1 MEKTMS
7 KRSKIRAFSF
17 AAAVLLTL
25 SVFAISGTVRANR
38 LQRQLR
44 VTGERALC
52 DLDTYL
58 NNIQVNLEKG
68 VYANTPPMIGTVATD
83 LWREATGAKS
93 SLAALPLNE
102 ARLDNTYKFLSQV
115 GDFVMALNKKVERGE
130 TITDEERTNMQKL
143 LSFAQSLSTEVS
155 AMRQEL
161 FDGVL
166 NFESAESTL
175 DSNANEISSLSADME
190 SAQQALTDY
199 PTLIYDGPF
208 SDHINQTQSVLLE
221 NAAEISQD
229 EAMKKAGDI
238 LGVATDEIEFFA
250 DEDDNSAAFCFQ
262 CGDTTIAITRRGGYL
277 LYMLSSKYAGEEK
290 LNYEDAKRYA
300 AEFLEKS
307 GFHDMQESYYSVSD
321 GICTLNFAYTD
332 GEYVCYPDLIKV
344 SVSLE
349 DGKILSADCR
359 GYIMNHKDR
368 TIPVPA
374 ITAAEAQKNI
384 SSLLTVMR
392 TRLAVIPT
400 NSQTEKYTYE
410 VHCKNADGAE
420 FLVYI
425 DTTTGYEDDILLLL
439 YADGGV
445 LTK

>member
-17 AAAVLLTL
+17 AAAVLLAL
-25 SVFAISGTVRANR
+25 SIFAISGTVRANR

-44 VTGERALC
+44 VTSERALC

-68 VYANTPPMIGTVATD
+68 VYASTPPMIGTVATD

-93 SLAALPLNE
+93 SLSALPLSE
-102 ARLDNTYKFLSQV
+102 TRLDNTYKFLSQV

-130 TITDEERTNMQKL
+130 AITEEERASMQQL
-143 LSFAQSLSTEVS
+143 LSFAQSLSSEVS

-161 FDGVL
+161 FDGYL
-166 NFESAESTL
+166 NFESAENTL
-175 DSNANEISSLSADME
+175 DTNANEISSLSADME
-190 SAQQALTDY
+190 SAEQALTDY
-199 PTLIYDGPF
+199 PSLIYDGPF
-208 SDHINQTQSVLLE
+208 SDHINQAQSVLLE
-221 NAAEISQD
+221 NAAEISED

-238 LGVATDEIEFFA
+238 LGVATDEIEFFS
-250 DEDDNSAAFCFQ
+250 DEEDNSAAFCFQ

-277 LYMLSSKYAGEEK
+277 LYMLSSQYVGEVK
-290 LNYEDAKRYA
+290 LRYEDAKRYA
-300 AEFLEKS
+300 AEFLEKN
-307 GFHDMQESYYSVSD
+307 GYHDMQESYYTVSD

-332 GEYVCYPDLIKV
+332 GEYICYPDLIKV

-359 GYIMNHKDR
+359 GYVMNHKDR
-368 TIPVPA
+368 NIPVPA
-374 ITAAEAQKNI
+374 LTAAEAQKNI
-384 SSLLTVMR
+384 SPLLTVTS
-392 TRLAVIPT
+392 TRLSVIPT
-400 NSQTEKYTYE
+400 DSQTEKYAYE
-410 VHCKNADGAE
+410 FHCKNADGAE

-425 DTTTGYEDDILLLL
+425 DTATGYEDDILLLL

>member
-1 MEKTMS
+1 MEKTMP

-17 AAAVLLTL
+17 AAALLLTL

-44 VTGERALC
+44 VTSERALC

-68 VYANTPPMIGTVATD
+68 VYASTPPMIGTVATD

-93 SLAALPLNE
+93 SLSALPLGE
-102 ARLDNTYKFLSQV
+102 TRLNNTYKFLSQV

-130 TITDEERTNMQKL
+130 SITEEERTSMQQL
-143 LSFAQSLSTEVS
+143 LNFAETLSSEVS

-161 FDGVL
+161 FDGYL
-166 NFESAESTL
+166 NFESAENTL
-175 DSNANEISSLSADME
+175 DNNAGEIASLSADME
-190 SAQQALTDY
+190 SAEQALTDY
-199 PTLIYDGPF
+199 PSLIYDGPF
-208 SDHINQTQSVLLE
+208 SDHINQTTSVLLE

-238 LGVATDEIEFFA
+238 LGVATDEIKFFS
-250 DEDDNSAAFCFQ
+250 DEEDNSAAFCFQ

-277 LYMLSSKYAGEEK
+277 LYMLSSQYVGEVK
-290 LNYEDAKRYA
+290 LRYEDAKRYA
-300 AEFLEKS
+300 AEFLEKN
-307 GFHDMQESYYSVSD
+307 GYHDMQESYYTISD
-321 GICTLNFAYTD
+321 GICTINYAYTD
-332 GEYVCYPDLIKV
+332 GEYICYPDLIKV

-368 TIPVPA
+368 SIPVPSL
-374 ITAAEAQKNI
+374 TAAEAQKNI
-384 SSLLTVMR
+384 SPLLTITS

-400 NSQTEKYTYE
+400 DSQTEKYAYE
-410 VHCKNADGAE
+410 FHCKNADGAE

-425 DTTTGYEDDILLLL
+425 DTATGYEDDILLLL
-439 YADGGV
+439 YSDGGV

>member
-143 LSFAQSLSTEVS
+143 LSFAQTLSAEVS

-190 SAQQALTDY
+190 SAEQALTDY

-277 LYMLSSKYAGEEK
+277 LYMLSSKYVGEE
-290 LNYEDAKRYA
+290 NI
-300 AEFLEKS
+300 
-307 GFHDMQESYYSVSD
+307 YSIS
-321 GICTLNFAYTD
+321 IR
-332 GEYVCYPDLIKV
+332 
-344 SVSLE
+344 SV
-349 DGKILSADCR
+349 G
-359 GYIMNHKDR
+359 
-368 TIPVPA
+368 
-374 ITAAEAQKNI
+374 
-384 SSLLTVMR
+384 
-392 TRLAVIPT
+392 AV
-400 NSQTEKYTYE
+400 Q
-410 VHCKNADGAE
+410 
-420 FLVYI
+420 L
-425 DTTTGYEDDILLLL
+425 
-439 YADGGV
+439 
-445 LTK
+445 

>member
-17 AAAVLLTL
+17 AAAVLLAL
-25 SVFAISGTVRANR
+25 SIFAISGTVRANR

-44 VTGERALC
+44 VTSERALC

-68 VYANTPPMIGTVATD
+68 VYASTPPMIGTVATD

-93 SLAALPLNE
+93 SLSALPLSE
-102 ARLDNTYKFLSQV
+102 TRLDNTYKFLSQV

-130 TITDEERTNMQKL
+130 AITEEERASMQQL
-143 LSFAQSLSTEVS
+143 LSFAQSLSSEVS

-161 FDGVL
+161 FDGYL
-166 NFESAESTL
+166 NFESAENTL
-175 DSNANEISSLSADME
+175 DTNANEIASLSTDME
-190 SAQQALTDY
+190 SAEQALTDY
-199 PTLIYDGPF
+199 PSLIYDGPF
-208 SDHINQTQSVLLE
+208 SDHINQAQSVLLE
-221 NAAEISQD
+221 NVAEISED

-238 LGVATDEIEFFA
+238 LGVATDEIKFFSN
-250 DEDDNSAAFCFQ
+250 EDDNSAAFCFQ

-277 LYMLSSKYAGEEK
+277 LYMLSSQYVGEVK
-290 LNYEDAKRYA
+290 LRYEDAKRYA
-300 AEFLEKS
+300 AEFLEKN
-307 GFHDMQESYYSVSD
+307 GYHDMQESYYTVSD

-332 GEYVCYPDLIKV
+332 GEYICYPDLIKV

-359 GYIMNHKDR
+359 GYVMNHKDR
-368 TIPVPA
+368 NIPVPA
-374 ITAAEAQKNI
+374 LTAAEAQKNI
-384 SSLLTVMR
+384 SPLLTVTS
-392 TRLAVIPT
+392 TRLSVIPT
-400 NSQTEKYTYE
+400 DSQTEKYAYE
-410 VHCKNADGAE
+410 FHCKNADGAE

-425 DTTTGYEDDILLLL
+425 DTATGYEDDILLLL

>member
-44 VTGERALC
+44 VTGDRALC

-83 LWREATGAKS
+83 LGREATGAKS

-115 GDFVMALNKKVERGE
+115 GDFVMALNKKAERGE

-175 DSNANEISSLSADME
+175 NTNANEISSLSADME
-190 SAQQALTDY
+190 SAEQALTDY

-238 LGVATDEIEFFA
+238 LGVATDEIEFFT

-262 CGDTTIAITRRGGYL
+262 CGDTTLAITRRGGYL
-277 LYMLSSKYAGEEK
+277 LYMLSSKYVGEEK
-290 LNYEDAKRYA
+290 LNCEDAKRYA
-300 AEFLEKS
+300 AEFLEKN
-307 GFHDMQESYYSVSD
+307 GFHDMQESYHSVSD

-359 GYIMNHKDR
+359 GYVMNHKAR
-368 TIPVPA
+368 TYTAPA
-374 ITAAEAQKNI
+374 VTREAAEANV
-384 SSLLTVMR
+384 SPLLTVTD

-400 NSQTEKYTYE
+400 DSGGEVLTYE
-410 VHCKNADGAE
+410 FHCKNESDEE

-425 DTTTGYEDDILLLL
+425 STQTGYEEEILLLL
-439 YADGGV
+439 YADDGV

>member
-190 SAQQALTDY
+190 SAEQALTDY

-250 DEDDNSAAFCFQ
+250 DEDDYSAAFCFQ

-277 LYMLSSKYAGEEK
+277 LYMLSSKYVGEEK

-300 AEFLEKS
+300 AEFLEKN

-368 TIPVPA
+368 TIPVPV

-384 SSLLTVMR
+384 SPLLTVMR

-400 NSQTEKYTYE
+400 NSQTEKYAYE
-410 VHCKNADGAE
+410 FHCKNADGAE